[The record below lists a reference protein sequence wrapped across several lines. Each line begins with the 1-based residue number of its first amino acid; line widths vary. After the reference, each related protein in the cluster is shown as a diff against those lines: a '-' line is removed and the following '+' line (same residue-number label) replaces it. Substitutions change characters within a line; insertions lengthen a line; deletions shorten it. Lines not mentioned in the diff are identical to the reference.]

1 MFFWKC
7 LCQWWYYFSY
17 FLWSTFYLLFVVFV
31 LLYHLCSWFIDVQM
45 ANEKWQG
52 ILVDCLTVWWDLL
65 LSCWDER
72 SHGSCVSCICPVGW
86 DRMISCSRNE
96 NAMKW
101 KCWGAEYYA
110 IGMYSN
116 THTLSGMHAFS
127 SLLQWCQWNINNG
140 YGWSHSRFASW
151 STVRSD
157 SKLIY
162 FSFRQTARSIQG
174 FLSLL
179 LLSMLF
185 LVIDVFVSSYTVHL
199 MTPMSSGPLT

>member
-1 MFFWKC
+1 MCFFENVYASGDTIFHIFC
-7 LCQWWYYFSY
+7 EAP
-17 FLWSTFYLLFVVFV
+17 FYLLFVVFV

-116 THTLSGMHAFS
+116 TH
-127 SLLQWCQWNINNG
+127 SLWYARIQHSIAVVPVEYQQWLW
-140 YGWSHSRFASW
+140 
-151 STVRSD
+151 
-157 SKLIY
+157 LIT
-162 FSFRQTARSIQG
+162 FQVCI
-174 FLSLL
+174 
-179 LLSMLF
+179 
-185 LVIDVFVSSYTVHL
+185 LVNSPIWF
-199 MTPMSSGPLT
+199 